1 MKHFSKTL
9 VAALGLLTVVA
20 MAPTTAS
27 ASGNLHLNLPGLSI
41 GLHDNDHGHKK
52 HRKRYRN
59 KHYRDNHYS
68 HDDRRHDR
76 YYNQRR
82 NHRHY
87 YNDRRDR
94 RYYNNH
100 RSYNDYYYSSRRNND
115 RRYSNRSYSNN
126 SRRGDV
132 CPMEGYSRNY
142 NRNLNCYKHKGHF
155 HCS

>member
-1 MKHFSKTL
+1 MKHFSKT
-9 VAALGLLTVVA
+9 VIAALGLLTVVA

-41 GLHDNDHGHKK
+41 GLHDNDHGHKQ

-68 HDDRRHDR
+68 QRRYRDDRRH
-76 YYNQRR
+76 YNQHHH
-82 NHRHY
+82 NRHY
-87 YNDRRDR
+87 YDDRRDR

-100 RSYNDYYYSSRRNND
+100 RSYNDYYYSGRRNND
-115 RRYSNRSYSNN
+115 RRYSNNA
-126 SRRGDV
+126 RRGDV

>member
-9 VAALGLLTVVA
+9 VAALGLLTVVV

-41 GLHDNDHGHKK
+41 GLHDEHHGHRK

-68 HDDRRHDR
+68 QRRYRDDRHHDR
-76 YYNQRR
+76 YYNH
-82 NHRHY
+82 HRHY
-87 YNDRRDR
+87 YNDKRDR

-100 RSYNDYYYSSRRNND
+100 RSYNDYYYSGRRNND
-115 RRYSNRSYSNN
+115 RSYSNN
-126 SRRGDV
+126 SRPGDV